1 MFENGASD
9 MKAAEKDTV
18 MDTGLCRNRHADC
31 YACYDDCLDKN
42 YVMYD
47 KNVGKPIDLE
57 RLRRN
62 RMHLDILRVC
72 RQAYIEANSV
82 LWGSSLWSFTHSL
95 AFSKFMEY
103 RNAVQRR
110 EMKNMHLDLDMRYH
124 WILDTWA
131 YGWYSVLKKSVLV
144 KFSALKVVHLD
155 ITGNQW
161 VRDSDFIGGPRML
174 RSDLE
179 FNMLADLWHL
189 TPKTL
194 TVTCMETANMNGSK
208 MTLAKR
214 QQMANNI
221 RKKLVDF
228 TKAPYAKD
236 YLTYSPEASK
246 ER

>member
-1 MFENGASD
+1 M
-9 MKAAEKDTV
+9 
-18 MDTGLCRNRHADC
+18 
-31 YACYDDCLDKN
+31 
-42 YVMYD
+42 
-47 KNVGKPIDLE
+47 
-57 RLRRN
+57 
-62 RMHLDILRVC
+62 
-72 RQAYIEANSV
+72 
-82 LWGSSLWSFTHSL
+82 
-95 AFSKFMEY
+95 
-103 RNAVQRR
+103 
-110 EMKNMHLDLDMRYH
+110 
-124 WILDTWA
+124 
-131 YGWYSVLKKSVLV
+131 LKKSVLV

-161 VRDSDFIGGPRML
+161 VRDSAFIGGPRML

-208 MTLAKR
+208 MTQAQR

>member
-1 MFENGASD
+1 
-9 MKAAEKDTV
+9 
-18 MDTGLCRNRHADC
+18 
-31 YACYDDCLDKN
+31 
-42 YVMYD
+42 
-47 KNVGKPIDLE
+47 
-57 RLRRN
+57 
-62 RMHLDILRVC
+62 
-72 RQAYIEANSV
+72 
-82 LWGSSLWSFTHSL
+82 
-95 AFSKFMEY
+95 
-103 RNAVQRR
+103 
-110 EMKNMHLDLDMRYH
+110 
-124 WILDTWA
+124 
-131 YGWYSVLKKSVLV
+131 
-144 KFSALKVVHLD
+144 
-155 ITGNQW
+155 
-161 VRDSDFIGGPRML
+161 ML

-208 MTLAKR
+208 MTQAQR